1 MIVDPGEMTLSLFKE
16 KLLKVQNYFQEIFEK
31 GEVAVREL
39 SKLIARLLSTTI
51 TVLLAPFEY
60 HHLQHQQIQKLIYQQ
75 QFPEKV
81 AISVE
86 ARKELLCGK
95 KI

>member
-16 KLLKVQNYFQEIFEK
+16 KLLKVQNYCQEIFEK
-31 GEVAVREL
+31 GKVTVKEL
-39 SKLIARLLSTTI
+39 NKLIGRLLSTTI
-51 TVLLAPFEY
+51 TVLPAPFEY
-60 HHLQHQQIQKLIYQQ
+60 RHLQHQQIQKLIYQL

-86 ARKELLCGK
+86 ATKELLCGK